1 MQVYLFP
8 ILCVVTGAY
17 FLMRNLSFLINEEQ
31 LRSYLNLSP
40 SGRFWVEKYGFE
52 KTVAM
57 AKSIYL
63 PISCV
68 IALAVMGLGLWSLY
82 VIANA

>member
-1 MQVYLFP
+1 
-8 ILCVVTGAY
+8 
-17 FLMRNLSFLINEEQ
+17 
-31 LRSYLNLSP
+31 
-40 SGRFWVEKYGFE
+40 
-52 KTVAM
+52 M

-82 VIANA
+82 IISNA